1 MTQRQWYYKNR
12 PCQQNVNQYHAS
24 IIFRLI
30 INPPYFKVQILVFY
44 QYANVRKISF
54 PIMALQQLCP
64 GSICV
69 VLLSNACMPQFIA

>member
-12 PCQQNVNQYHAS
+12 PCQQNVNQYRAS

-44 QYANVRKISF
+44 QYANVSENQF
-54 PIMALQQLCP
+54 SYNGTSATM
-64 GSICV
+64 SWWICV
-69 VLLSNACMPQFIA
+69 VPLSNACMPQFIA